1 MALEK
6 QEVIDLVE
14 ITENGHVQV
23 RKATRILEDGK
34 VISSSFHR
42 HVVAPGDDVS
52 NEDDKV
58 KNIAAVVHT
67 PEVIANYQAQ
77 QNANE
82 NAEPL
87 Q

>member
-6 QEVIDLVE
+6 QEVVDLVE
-14 ITENGHVQV
+14 ITESGHVQV

-58 KNIAAVVHT
+58 KAIAATVHT
-67 PEVIANYQAQ
+67 PEVVAAYQAQ

-82 NAEPL
+82 NAPI
-87 Q
+87 